1 MKTFATPSKPLSA
14 QTPSRRALRE
24 RNETFVSGSNML
36 IKDSI
41 ASVNDNNIF
50 DNADVASSTLKSEQI
65 VSPTYYLPIR
75 SFRKCKVGVVK
86 IIFKDGWMSIIH
98 KILKF
103 PQFWPVGWQ
112 RKKCGINIL

>member
-65 VSPTYYLPIR
+65 VSPTY
-75 SFRKCKVGVVK
+75 
-86 IIFKDGWMSIIH
+86 
-98 KILKF
+98 
-103 PQFWPVGWQ
+103 QFLFVQ
-112 RKKCGINIL
+112 LVSLLNLLYTHFYVRLN

>member
-14 QTPSRRALRE
+14 QTPGRRALRE

-75 SFRKCKVGVVK
+75 SFRECK
-86 IIFKDGWMSIIH
+86 FS
-98 KILKF
+98 F
-103 PQFWPVGWQ
+103 Q
-112 RKKCGINIL
+112 